1 MKKYIFSIDEF
12 GDPDAEFYTLYA
24 SFRLY
29 YEIKKALN
37 KGSSFSVEGMAAYN
51 FLMEL
56 QEQDPVKFAQAA
68 KEFDSV
74 YGKIPAV
81 VNVSNMIC
89 VKKLIAK
96 TTRYVVELTSNAT
109 GDKFYLNGQ
118 FENFETPITIDLQ
131 EAFLFETM
139 LAATNFLSNVTKK
152 LGTFIENYDPKILWI
167 EHEQASKI

>member
-1 MKKYIFSIDEF
+1 MKYRFEIEEF
-12 GDPDAEFYTLYA
+12 GDPDAEFYTLYSA
-24 SFRLY
+24 LRLY

-51 FLMEL
+51 FLMQL
-56 QEQDPVKFAQAA
+56 QEQDPKKFEESA

-81 VNVSNMIC
+81 VNISNMIC
-89 VKKLIAK
+89 IKKLIAK
-96 TTRYVVELTSNAT
+96 TTRYVVELTSNSS
-109 GDKFYLNGQ
+109 GERFYLNGQ

-131 EAFLFETM
+131 EAFQFQTM
-139 LAATNFLSNVTKK
+139 LAASTFLSNLTKK
-152 LGTFIENYDPKILWI
+152 LGTFIENYDPRILYI